1 MDFTIDKFSG
11 PLDLLLHLIKQ
22 SNIDI
27 YDIKIEDITN
37 QYLDY
42 IKKMKE
48 LNLNIASSYL
58 VMSAEL
64 TMLLPKPEII
74 EDEYEEDP
82 REKLIQRLI
91 EYQNYKEI
99 LPKLHELEFDRKQYY
114 TKKASDIS
122 DYDIKTNLNDDVDL
136 SDLLQA
142 FEKFL
147 QKKEDNKPLNTKITT
162 KEYSITKRSK
172 EIRNI
177 IKEKKQVNF
186 VELFDEKTKS
196 YVVVTFLSI
205 LVLSKNNEIKIIQEN
220 NFEDITNQYL
230 DYIKKMK
237 ELNLNIASSYLVMSA
252 ELNEIKNILDVND
265 NDVKMTIHNLIES
278 YKNNSRGIEIAFL
291 GNRLKLI
298 TKKENKKYLQKL
310 VDIKDDEHLTEAAL
324 ETLAIIAYNQP
335 VTRLMIDD
343 IRGVS
348 SSYLIRKL
356 IYKNLICEVGRS
368 EAAGRP
374 VLYGTTPL
382 FLDYFGLKSI
392 KDLPNI
398 EITKDDSVKELYDSK
413 YNEKKL

>member
-64 TMLLPKPEII
+64 IEMKAAMLLPKPEII

-122 DYDIKTNLNDDVDL
+122 YYDIKTNLNDDVDL

-205 LVLSKNNEIKIIQEN
+205 LVLAKNNEIKIIQEN
-220 NFEDITNQYL
+220 NFE
-230 DYIKKMK
+230 
-237 ELNLNIASSYLVMSA
+237 NIML
-252 ELNEIKNILDVND
+252 
-265 NDVKMTIHNLIES
+265 
-278 YKNNSRGIEIAFL
+278 
-291 GNRLKLI
+291 
-298 TKKENKKYLQKL
+298 
-310 VDIKDDEHLTEAAL
+310 
-324 ETLAIIAYNQP
+324 
-335 VTRLMIDD
+335 
-343 IRGVS
+343 
-348 SSYLIRKL
+348 
-356 IYKNLICEVGRS
+356 CEVS
-368 EAAGRP
+368 
-374 VLYGTTPL
+374 
-382 FLDYFGLKSI
+382 
-392 KDLPNI
+392 
-398 EITKDDSVKELYDSK
+398 
-413 YNEKKL
+413 

>member
-64 TMLLPKPEII
+64 IEMKAAMLLPKPEII

-99 LPKLHELEFDRKQYY
+99 LPKFHELEFDRKQYY

-220 NFEDITNQYL
+220 NFE
-230 DYIKKMK
+230 
-237 ELNLNIASSYLVMSA
+237 NIML
-252 ELNEIKNILDVND
+252 
-265 NDVKMTIHNLIES
+265 
-278 YKNNSRGIEIAFL
+278 
-291 GNRLKLI
+291 
-298 TKKENKKYLQKL
+298 
-310 VDIKDDEHLTEAAL
+310 
-324 ETLAIIAYNQP
+324 
-335 VTRLMIDD
+335 
-343 IRGVS
+343 
-348 SSYLIRKL
+348 
-356 IYKNLICEVGRS
+356 CEVS
-368 EAAGRP
+368 
-374 VLYGTTPL
+374 
-382 FLDYFGLKSI
+382 
-392 KDLPNI
+392 
-398 EITKDDSVKELYDSK
+398 
-413 YNEKKL
+413 